1 MPKPKPDEV
10 IRHEIVFGRSEKE
23 MLEMVAGSYSAN
35 RILTPLVALI
45 SDASAMIILTPFLY
59 SLFGP
64 KLEMSEADP
73 LLFAAITGPP
83 TDYFKN
89 VSLWYV
95 MKRKTLIE
103 DNKLTEEQLQAAEE
117 IFLGN
122 IPGFGTLF
130 RAFR

>member
-35 RILTPLVALI
+35 RIMTPLVALL

-64 KLEMSEADP
+64 KSDMQESDP

-95 MKRKTLIE
+95 VKRKEAIE
-103 DNKLTEEQLQAAEE
+103 SDENAAARFEAAED
-117 IFLGN
+117 IFLGS

-130 RAFR
+130 RAFN